1 MRIGRRDQ
9 SASGVNPV
17 KLVAIGRVGIGLQD
31 KGAVRHEAIG
41 PAAGVRIAV
50 VIADAKVDGPAAV
63 GGPSSP

>member
-9 SASGVNPV
+9 SVSGVSPV
-17 KLVAIGRVGIGLQD
+17 KLAATGREGIGLLD
-31 KGAVRHEAIG
+31 KAAVRHEAIG

-50 VIADAKVDGPAAV
+50 VIADAKVGGRAAV